1 MLQTIIF
8 LTVHQEIRY
17 AVFGKVVKG
26 MDVVD
31 RIVQAPTSNYGMH
44 QNVPKQPIKIV
55 DIKIKNSQ
63 K

>member
-1 MLQTIIF
+1 
-8 LTVHQEIRY
+8 
-17 AVFGKVVKG
+17 

-55 DIKIKNSQ
+55 DIKIKILKN
-63 K
+63 KLFI

>member
-1 MLQTIIF
+1 MS
-8 LTVHQEIRY
+8 
-17 AVFGKVVKG
+17 VFGKVVKG

-55 DIKIKNSQ
+55 DIKIKNFQ

>member
-1 MLQTIIF
+1 
-8 LTVHQEIRY
+8 
-17 AVFGKVVKG
+17 
-26 MDVVD
+26 
-31 RIVQAPTSNYGMH
+31 NYGMH